1 MQDKTGSC
9 PVHHVGNGVVMATAM
24 NELEKITLHLE
35 NGAGLMFYGRL
46 FSEAVWYDEY
56 SGVLTHQKLYVT
68 DQHEQVYVIQKGSGE
83 RNVCRAYRI
92 SVHGERCVM
101 YNGRYTME
109 VPLDLLLLAVRTL
122 CGTEDGM
129 ALEQAEEILRAANC

>member
-1 MQDKTGSC
+1 
-9 PVHHVGNGVVMATAM
+9 MATAM
-24 NELEKITLHLE
+24 NELEKMTLHLE
-35 NGAGLMFYGRL
+35 NGADFMFYGRL

-92 SVHGERCVM
+92 SVHGERCVI

-109 VPLDLLLLAVRTL
+109 IPLDLLLLAVRTL
-122 CGTEDGM
+122 CGKEDGM

>member
-1 MQDKTGSC
+1 MGPMYYD
-9 PVHHVGNGVVMATAM
+9 GNGVVMATAM

-35 NGAGLMFYGRL
+35 NGAGLIFYGRL

-68 DQHEQVYVIQKGSGE
+68 DQNEQVYVIQKGSGE
-83 RNVCRAYRI
+83 RSVCRAYRV
-92 SVHGERCVM
+92 SVHGERCVI
-101 YNGRYTME
+101 YNGRYSME
-109 VPLDLLLLAVRTL
+109 IPLDLLLLAMRTL
-122 CGTEDGM
+122 CGTEDVM

>member
-1 MQDKTGSC
+1 
-9 PVHHVGNGVVMATAM
+9 MATAM

-35 NGAGLMFYGRL
+35 NGAGLIFYGRL

-68 DQHEQVYVIQKGSGE
+68 DQNEQVYVIQKGSGE
-83 RNVCRAYRI
+83 RSVCRAYRV
-92 SVHGERCVM
+92 SVHGERCVI
-101 YNGRYTME
+101 YNGRYSME
-109 VPLDLLLLAVRTL
+109 IPLDLLLLAMRTL
-122 CGTEDGM
+122 CGTEDVM

>member
-1 MQDKTGSC
+1 MQDKRGSG
-9 PVHHVGNGVVMATAM
+9 PMHHVGNGVVMATAM
-24 NELEKITLHLE
+24 NELEKMTLHLE
-35 NGAGLMFYGRL
+35 NDADFMFYGRL

-68 DQHEQVYVIQKGSGE
+68 DQHEHVYVIQKGSGE
-83 RNVCRAYRI
+83 RTVCRAYRI

-109 VPLDLLLLAVRTL
+109 IPLDLLLLAVRTL
-122 CGTEDGM
+122 CGMEDGM
-129 ALEQAEEILRAANC
+129 ALEQVEEILRAANC